1 MWPQDQSSID
11 APSFKQTHLHNV
23 PHLQKGAQGSVPSQ
37 IPRRR
42 RTGLYLTFFETL
54 WVWSPEIGSCIV
66 GIIIFVAIIII
77 LRVFDGKEQPELVLG
92 FTINSILQ
100 YLTSFAKLAL
110 LVPIVEG
117 LSQLKWLWFASEPR
131 SLREFQLYDEATRGG
146 LGVLKLLFSLK
157 GLLKS
162 PLLWLASSLLISGI
176 FTSAVTQQVVT
187 IESDLA
193 LSSSPDAVAVAPK
206 ASIYSRWTG
215 SKFELEPN
223 DQLDLEQV
231 ILDTAYLK
239 PTTSVQPLDPICTT
253 ADCLFPRFG
262 TLAIC
267 ANTTEATGNTSP
279 GVPQLLGV
287 LANATITN
295 LNNRS
300 RPGYMELPRSY
311 LAGGSIMYLPSH
323 LFSEQT
329 TTAAL
334 ADIMFIYTTNAVEP
348 ALLQPRDLRFVE
360 VILYVCVKGFDSHV
374 AQGVRT
380 TEETGSTSRIV
391 LSGGSNITSL
401 NGIWNMEKYET
412 DPQVACKPGV
422 AGLMIGFVPPE
433 GVPGKYKVDLC
444 TALMTSSVLNQY
456 MAGFIALKEEDKSG
470 QQAVGMIS
478 SALGIALYGG
488 FMGDTPNPDAQV
500 ENLRGMASNMADGL
514 TNMIR
519 SKGASYTNSSGAVL
533 GEALSSRAVVRV
545 RWAWLALLAAQLLL
559 AILFLI
565 GIMVTTN
572 RDGVQVIK
580 SSAIATLCVLE
591 DGTKGRLGP
600 VGDVKQ
606 LSTLAADVRVR
617 LKYDGSLRLTDA
629 G

>member
-1 MWPQDQSSID
+1 MGPQDQSSKD
-11 APSFKQTHLHNV
+11 ALGFEKTHLHSAL
-23 PHLQKGAQGSVPSQ
+23 PMQESIQDSVPSQ

-54 WVWSPEIGSCIV
+54 WVWSPEIVSCIV
-66 GIIIFVAIIII
+66 GILIFVAIIII

-92 FTINSILQ
+92 LTINSILQ

-110 LVPIVEG
+110 FVPIVEG

-146 LGVLKLLFSLK
+146 LGIFKLLFRLK

-193 LSSSPDAVAVAPK
+193 LSSSPDAVAVAPR
-206 ASIYSRWTG
+206 ASIYSRWNG
-215 SKFELEPN
+215 REFELEPN

-231 ILDTAYLK
+231 ILDAAYLK
-239 PTTSVQPLDPICTT
+239 PTTSVQPLDPNCTT

-267 ANTTEATGNTSP
+267 ANTTDATGNTSP
-279 GVPQLLGV
+279 GIPQLLGV
-287 LANATITN
+287 LANATIAN

-300 RPGYMELPRSY
+300 RPGYIELPRSY
-311 LAGGSIMYLPSH
+311 LAGGSIMGLPSH
-323 LFSEQT
+323 LFSKQT
-329 TTAAL
+329 TAAAL
-334 ADIMFIYTTNAVEP
+334 ADIMFIYTANAVEP
-348 ALLQPRDLRFVE
+348 TLLQPRDLRFVE
-360 VILYVCVKGFDSHV
+360 VILYACVKGFDSHV

-380 TEETGSTSRIV
+380 TEEIGSTSSII
-391 LSGGSNITSL
+391 LSGGSNMTSL
-401 NGIWNMEKYET
+401 NGPWNLEKYET
-412 DPQVACKPGV
+412 DPQVACSPGV
-422 AGLMIGFVPPE
+422 AGLMVGFAPPE
-433 GVPGKYKVDLC
+433 GVSGKYQVDLC

-488 FMGDTPNPDAQV
+488 FMGDTPSPNVQV
-500 ENLRGMASNMADGL
+500 ENLRGMASNMANGL

-533 GEALSSRAVVRV
+533 GEALSARAVVRV

-559 AILFLI
+559 AIVFLI
-565 GIMVTTN
+565 GVIVTTH

-606 LSTLAADVRVR
+606 LSSLAGDVRVKLR
-617 LKYDGSLRLTDA
+617 CDGSLRLADA